1 MSTWNG
7 RVIRML
13 RTSEVQISY
22 TPRPDA
28 TQEDELNMLAAVY
41 HFVLYKSRA
50 SNEGGPGTAPD
61 SARGGSSDSNAEV
74 ECSL

>member
-1 MSTWNG
+1 
-7 RVIRML
+7 ML

-22 TPRPDA
+22 TQRPDA
-28 TQEDELNMLAAVY
+28 TQEDELITLAIVY
-41 HFVLYKSRA
+41 SFILYKSRE

-61 SARGGSSDSNAEV
+61 SARGGSRDSNAEV